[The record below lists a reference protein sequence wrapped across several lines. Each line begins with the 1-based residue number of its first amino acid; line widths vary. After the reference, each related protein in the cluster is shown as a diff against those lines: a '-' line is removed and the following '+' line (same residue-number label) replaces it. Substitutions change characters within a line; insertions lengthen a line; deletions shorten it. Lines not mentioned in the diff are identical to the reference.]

1 MHKLF
6 ISGLALSLAV
16 QTAGAADLGQQQAQ
30 SFAQLYAALCMKNL
44 PDLEALRTQ
53 LKPVPRLPA
62 DQAKHF
68 LAGRPGDAWPVPDK
82 TGTFVL
88 ALPTGKNFCALHLR
102 RTDTAATKRLFIQ
115 MVGKPSAP
123 VTAKKVLDEKKQTAS
138 NGQTETIAY
147 EWSRPNATHKILFTL
162 TTAAAPTA
170 QLQALGS
177 VAIISK

>member
-68 LAGRPGDAWPVPDK
+68 LAGRPGDA
-82 TGTFVL
+82 
-88 ALPTGKNFCALHLR
+88 
-102 RTDTAATKRLFIQ
+102 
-115 MVGKPSAP
+115 
-123 VTAKKVLDEKKQTAS
+123 
-138 NGQTETIAY
+138 
-147 EWSRPNATHKILFTL
+147 
-162 TTAAAPTA
+162 
-170 QLQALGS
+170 
-177 VAIISK
+177 

>member
-1 MHKLF
+1 MHKRF
-6 ISGLALSLAV
+6 VSGLILSLAAH
-16 QTAGAADLGQQQAQ
+16 TACAAALGQQQAQ

-44 PDLEALRTQ
+44 PDLEALRAQ
-53 LKPVPRLPA
+53 LKPAPRLPA
-62 DQAKHF
+62 EQAQHF

-115 MVGKPSAP
+115 LVGKPPAP
-123 VTAKKVLDEKKQTAS
+123 IVAKEVRNEKTQTAS

-147 EWSRPNATHKILFTL
+147 EWSQPNTKRKMLFTL
-162 TTAAAPTA
+162 TTAASPTA

-177 VAIISK
+177 AAIVSP